1 MAEAQKTILIVE
13 DEAAIVKPL
22 KMKLEFAGF
31 AVKSAGDGEEGL
43 IMMAKEKFDLI
54 LLDLLMPKVDGF
66 GVLSAM
72 KEKHDRT
79 PVIVATNLNQ
89 PSDVS
94 RVFELG
100 CTNYYVKSDTTLDQI
115 VENAKEALKAPPRE
129 DMIQF

>member
-1 MAEAQKTILIVE
+1 MAEQSKKILIVE
-13 DEAAIVKPL
+13 DEEAIVKPL
-22 KMKLEFAGF
+22 KMKLAIAGF
-31 AVKSAGDGEEGL
+31 EVKSAGDGEEGL
-43 IMMAKEKFDLI
+43 AMMAKEKFDLI

-66 GVLSAM
+66 GVLAAM
-72 KEKHDRT
+72 REKHDRT

-115 VENAKEALKAPPRE
+115 VENAKAALKAPPAE
-129 DMIQF
+129 NLIQF